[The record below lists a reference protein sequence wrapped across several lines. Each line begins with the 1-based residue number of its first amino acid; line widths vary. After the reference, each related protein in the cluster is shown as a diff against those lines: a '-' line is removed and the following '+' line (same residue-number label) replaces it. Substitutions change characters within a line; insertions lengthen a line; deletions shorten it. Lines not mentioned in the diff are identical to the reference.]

1 MQTELFDYHLPHELI
16 AQVPTPERDQSK
28 LLVVNRSARKISHH
42 LFSEID
48 QFLTPGDC
56 LIRNSARVI
65 PARLFAQRSTGGKV
79 ECFLLR
85 PATEENQW
93 WCLLRPGKKSP
104 TGSTFGMANEFQA
117 QVIEKNEKAE
127 FRVHITPEKEETVLS
142 LAERIGH
149 IPLPPYISRKQG
161 ISEKSE
167 KTDRSRY
174 QTVYSNKEESVAVA
188 APTAGLHFTEALL
201 QRLAKQTVSFVDL
214 YLHVGLGTFRPIETD
229 QIEDHPIHRELYE
242 LPPLTRKA
250 IEPGSYT
257 RRIAVG
263 TTSVRSI
270 EDYTQK
276 GGSYQNS
283 PYIDEAGIFIYPP
296 FEFRATDALIT
307 NFHLPK
313 STLLCLLSAFLT
325 PGSTGGIDWF
335 KEIYAEAIRNQYRFL
350 SYGDAMLIL

>member
-28 LLVVNRSARKISHH
+28 LMVVNRSTREISHH

-48 QFLTPGDC
+48 QFLVPGDC

-85 PATEENQW
+85 PTAEDNQW
-93 WCLLRPGKKSP
+93 WCLLRPGKKLP
-104 TGSTFGMANEFQA
+104 PGSTFGIINEFQA
-117 QVIEKNEKAE
+117 RVIEKNEKAE
-127 FRVHITPEKEETVLS
+127 FLVHIKPEREETILS

-161 ISEKSE
+161 ISDNTRQ
-167 KTDRSRY
+167 TDRSRY

-188 APTAGLHFTEALL
+188 APTAGLHFTDMLL
-201 QRLAKQTVSFVDL
+201 QRLEKQKIAFADL
-214 YLHVGLGTFRPIETD
+214 YLHVGLGTFRPIEAD

-242 LPPLTRKA
+242 LPPPTRKA
-250 IEPGSYT
+250 IEPGSHA

-270 EDYTQK
+270 EDYFQK
-276 GGSYQNS
+276 DGIYQNN
-283 PYIDEAGIFIYPP
+283 PFIDEAGIFIYPP

-313 STLLCLLSAFLT
+313 STLLCLLSAFLS
-325 PGSTGGIDWF
+325 PGSTDGIDWF
-335 KEIYAEAIRNQYRFL
+335 KEIYAEAIKNNYRFL

>member
-16 AQVPTPERDQSK
+16 AQVPIPKRDRSK
-28 LLVVNRSARKISHH
+28 LLVVDRSTKKISHH

-48 QFLTPGDC
+48 QFLAPGDC

-85 PATEENQW
+85 PTSEKNQW
-93 WCLLRPGKKSP
+93 WCLLRPGKRLP
-104 TGSTFGMANEFQA
+104 PGSTFGITNEFRA
-117 QVIEKNEKAE
+117 QVIEKNKKAE
-127 FRVHITPEKEETVLS
+127 FRVHIMPEKKETVLS

-161 ISEKSE
+161 ISKQADE
-167 KTDRSRY
+167 TDHSRY

-188 APTAGLHFTEALL
+188 APTAGLHFTETLL
-201 QRLAKQTVSFVDL
+201 QRLEKQNIAFADL

-242 LPPLTRKA
+242 LPTLARKA

-263 TTSVRSI
+263 TTSMRSI
-270 EDYTQK
+270 EDYFQK
-276 GGSYQNS
+276 NAIYQNS
-283 PYIDEAGIFIYPP
+283 PFIDEAEIFIYPP
-296 FEFRATDALIT
+296 FKFRATDALIT
-307 NFHLPK
+307 NFHLPR
-313 STLLCLLSAFLT
+313 STLLCLLSAFLS
-325 PGSTGGIDWF
+325 PGSTEGIQWF
-335 KEIYAEAIRNQYRFL
+335 KDIYAEAIQNKYRFL

>member
-1 MQTELFDYHLPHELI
+1 MLTELFDYHLPNELI
-16 AQVPTPERDQSK
+16 AQVPTTERDQSK
-28 LLVVNRSARKISHH
+28 LLVVNRSAQTISHH
-42 LFSEID
+42 LFNEID

-65 PARLFAQRSTGGKV
+65 PARLFAQRVTGGKV

-93 WCLLRPGKKSP
+93 WCLLKPGKKLP
-104 TGSTFGMANEFQA
+104 IGSVFGMSNEFQA
-117 QVIEKNEKAE
+117 KVLEKNEKAE
-127 FRVHITPEKEETVLS
+127 FRVQITPEKKETIHS

-161 ISEKSE
+161 DQEKIE
-167 KTDRSRY
+167 KADRSRY

-201 QRLAKQTVSFVDL
+201 QRLERQQIAFADL
-214 YLHVGLGTFRPIETD
+214 YLHVGLGTFRPIETSE
-229 QIEDHPIHRELYE
+229 IEEHPIHRELYE
-242 LPPLTRKA
+242 IPALARKA

-263 TTSVRSI
+263 TTTVRSI

-276 GGSYQNS
+276 GNIYQNS
-283 PYIDEAGIFIYPP
+283 AHLDEAGIFIYPP

-307 NFHLPK
+307 NFHLPQ

-325 PGSTGGIDWF
+325 PGSTDGIAWF
-335 KEIYAEAIRNQYRFL
+335 KDIYKEAIREKYRFL